1 MLIKSRLLIHTLS
14 RRLLDYDRN
23 IVKALAKKLAKETD
37 EVSTKLDQLELTT
50 LVDHEPKYDMN
61 DTLEDIVVK

>member
-1 MLIKSRLLIHTLS
+1 MIEMWSKHLQRSWQ
-14 RRLLDYDRN
+14 
-23 IVKALAKKLAKETD
+23 KKTD

>member
-14 RRLLDYDRN
+14 
-23 IVKALAKKLAKETD
+23 KKLAKETD

-50 LVDHEPKYDMN
+50 LVDFEQKYDMN

>member
-1 MLIKSRLLIHTLS
+1 M
-14 RRLLDYDRN
+14 
-23 IVKALAKKLAKETD
+23 VKALAKKLAKETD